1 MRLLTILTF
10 SAAACFAQTKFAPEG
25 SASNLPVHTIGPNDL
40 LSVSVYDSPELSKLV
55 RVSSDGHIKLP
66 MLKRGIKVQGH
77 LPVEVEA
84 LIAKALTNE
93 EILVDPLVTVTV
105 AEYQSRPIN
114 VVGAVKNPLTFQA
127 IGNASLLDAIGKA
140 GGMTENAGSEILV
153 TRPAVEGATKS
164 SMQRIRVKDLIDAA
178 DPSLNIALYGGEE
191 IRVPAAGR
199 VFVIGNVKRPGAFVL
214 RDGEEGTV
222 MEMLALAEGLAPYP
236 AKQAFIYRR
245 GQNGS
250 RTEVPVE
257 LESILKRKH
266 ADVVVLP
273 DDIVYIPDNKNR
285 RLTMA
290 ALERVV
296 MFGSTAGAT
305 ALIYSGR

>member
-1 MRLLTILTF
+1 MRLLTILTLSIAISF
-10 SAAACFAQTKFAPEG
+10 GQPNAAPEG
-25 SASNLPVHTIGPNDL
+25 SNLPVHAIGPNDL

-55 RVSSDGHIKLP
+55 RVNSDGQIKLP
-66 MLKRGIKVQGH
+66 MLKRNIPVQGR
-77 LPVEVEA
+77 LPLEVEM
-84 LIAKALTNE
+84 LITKALTDE
-93 EILVDPLVTVTV
+93 ELLVQPQVTVTV

-114 VVGAVKNPLTFQA
+114 VVGAVKIPLTFQA
-127 IGNASLLDAIGKA
+127 IGNTSLLDAIGKA
-140 GGMTENAGSEILV
+140 GGMAENAGLEILV
-153 TRPAVEGATKS
+153 TRTGDGGVPGTS
-164 SMQRIRVKDLIDAA
+164 PQHIRIKDLLSGA
-178 DPSLNIALYGGEE
+178 DPSLNIALHGGEE
-191 IRVPAAGR
+191 IRVPAAAR

-236 AKQAFIYRR
+236 GKQAFIYRR
-245 GQNGS
+245 GPTGA
-250 RTEVPVE
+250 RAEMPVE

-266 ADVVVLP
+266 ADVAVLP
-273 DDIVYIPDNKNR
+273 DDIVYIPDNKGR